1 MYLQL
6 IFIHIQIQDTNL
18 NLIFMRNKKYYV
30 LVIILIGLVFFTDYN
45 LSFYGRGSNI
55 LKTQITYGY
64 NLDFDNL
71 EGFKIEEEEFIQVI
85 GQGTK
90 INNSITVNKITKYS
104 YNLKGVFCEI
114 LDSKN
119 KLRYIKVTY
128 DENRAMG
135 DKISYDLIN
144 KSEID
149 NNLIWYNV
157 IDSRKIQYLLIINFI
172 LKLSLFFLIVF
183 MFIVFF
189 KKNKNRE

>member
-1 MYLQL
+1 
-6 IFIHIQIQDTNL
+6 
-18 NLIFMRNKKYYV
+18 MRNKKYYV

-90 INNSITVNKITKYS
+90 MNNSITVNKITKYS

-128 DENRAMG
+128 DKNRAMG